1 MHHYFLFKQ
10 QMMNIAFHHRALLR
24 RLTPCQRLFSSQ
36 KDYARSYLA
45 NWAGTNKNEATT
57 STPPAV
63 LASTITSTSNAN
75 DGVVVSN
82 LKTHGLQVTGSSYLL
97 PTLCLPKYTTAA
109 SLAEDLSNFL
119 EGNTN
124 NHAIRSILKPK
135 PSPGKVTWRVPII
148 LDLSA
153 FQHDGS
159 PHYLPPNANFL
170 SSIVETLDVWGI
182 SIMGLTNVQ
191 TVENVTDEIHSMGLP
206 VLGRVGSGRTL
217 GKGSSGG
224 HSVGVEE
231 LVQLVMKQSNDENS
245 LTFEDEKEESRPTYE
260 NKEELTEDNPD
271 LVDAGSEAEE
281 YEEST
286 MTRKDILNLS
296 FRELQKECKFVNL
309 GAKGPTA
316 VLQERLLEYRGFD
329 IVGEEDDDDE
339 VDEDD
344 DDVAS
349 TSAISEVPQISIAP
363 KIYHGSV
370 RSGQQVSSDEPNQS
384 LVILGNV
391 NSGGEV
397 MADGDIYIFGALRGR
412 ALAGLSDASVDGI
425 SSDEQDL
432 ASNII
437 CSNFDAEL
445 VCIGENFTTVASAE
459 ELGLKRGAGAIVCR
473 DENGALKFIGYS

>member
-1 MHHYFLFKQ
+1 
-10 QMMNIAFHHRALLR
+10 MMSIAFHHRALLR

-57 STPPAV
+57 STPAV
-63 LASTITSTSNAN
+63 LASTNTSTSTSTSSNAN
-75 DGVVVSN
+75 DGAGLSN
-82 LKTHGLQVTGSSYLL
+82 MKSHGLQVTGSSYLL
-97 PTLCLPKYTTAA
+97 PTLCLPKFTTAT
-109 SLAEDLSNFL
+109 SLAEDLSNFM

-124 NHAIRSILKPK
+124 NHAIRSMLKPK
-135 PSPGKVTWRVPII
+135 PPPGKKTWRVPII
-148 LDLSA
+148 LDLNA

-159 PHYLPPNANFL
+159 PHYIPPPSDFL
-170 SSIVETLDVWGI
+170 SSVVETLDVWGI

-191 TVENVTDEIHSMGLP
+191 TVENVRDEINSMGLP

-224 HSVGVEE
+224 LSVGVEE
-231 LVQLVMKQSNDENS
+231 LVQLVMKQSNYDNS
-245 LTFEDEKEESRPTYE
+245 LAFEDEKEESRPKYE
-260 NKEELTEDNPD
+260 DDEKLAEGSSDLEDEM
-271 LVDAGSEAEE
+271 LEAEE

-286 MTRKDILNLS
+286 MTRKEILNLS

-309 GAKGPTA
+309 GATGPTA
-316 VLQERLLEYRGFD
+316 VLQERLLKYRGFD
-329 IVGEEDDDDE
+329 VVGEEDDDD
-339 VDEDD
+339 
-344 DDVAS
+344 DVAS
-349 TSAISEVPQISIAP
+349 TNAIFEVPQMSIAP

-425 SSDEQDL
+425 SYEQDL
-432 ASNII
+432 ASKII

-459 ELGLKRGAGAIVCR
+459 ELGLKRGAGAMVCR